1 MTDSERIDKGCD
13 ARALP
18 YWFGVTTAVQ
28 NDGSSTDVPPERG
41 PELWRGASALSMVSS
56 FVAAVDRSIGVACR
70 LPGNRCLSMV
80 VCATSPFQ
88 HPRPNQR
95 LRWNA
100 SPVQAASP
108 TESNARSIRQE
119 SYFLST
125 VVLRKHPT
133 GRAPP
138 SIKAAPTD
146 ELQPSRRF
154 VVGQS
159 RSSSV
164 VWRFAVLEQ

>member
-1 MTDSERIDKGCD
+1 
-13 ARALP
+13 L
-18 YWFGVTTAVQ
+18 YGVATAVRY
-28 NDGSSTDVPPERG
+28 DGSSTHGPPEQRG
-41 PELWRGASALSMVSS
+41 PELWRGASALSVVSS
-56 FVAAVDRSIGVACR
+56 FVAAVDRSIGVAFR

-80 VCATSPFQ
+80 VCATSPVQ

-95 LRWNA
+95 LRWSA
-100 SPVQAASP
+100 SPVQTGEAP
-108 TESNARSIRQE
+108 ESNALSIRQE
-119 SYFLST
+119 SYFLSA
-125 VVLRKHPT
+125 VALRKHPT

-146 ELQPSRRF
+146 ERQSSRRF

-164 VWRFAVLEQ
+164 VWRFAFSALYVQ